1 MQLAPKLRMTTQ
13 RRVILEELKKLKTH
27 PTAGDLCNIV
37 RNRIPRISLG
47 TVYRNLEILTRQGL
61 VQKLDVGGFEMRF
74 DGEPAN
80 HYHLRCLKCGR
91 VDDVDL
97 EVMKGLDKKFK
108 LKTDFKVL
116 GHRLEFVGVCP
127 TCQKPSAQNRIN

>member
-1 MQLAPKLRMTTQ
+1 MQPTPKLRMTTQ
-13 RRVILEELKKLKTH
+13 RRVILEELKKLKNH

-37 RNRIPRISLG
+37 RKRIPRISLG

-74 DGEPAN
+74 DGEAAN

-91 VDDVDL
+91 VDDVDFA
-97 EVMKGLDKKFK
+97 VMKSLDKKFK
-108 LKTDFKVL
+108 LNTDFEIL
-116 GHRLEFVGVCP
+116 GHRLEFVGICP
-127 TCQKPSAQNRIN
+127 KCQRPRIRGERN